1 MKNIKVVIEYR
12 HISCPICEKS
22 IDTWTGNSCT
32 HLQKIIIRTDK
43 KHVAIFNK

>member
-1 MKNIKVVIEYR
+1 MKSIKVVVTGRYIV
-12 HISCPICEKS
+12 CPFCSKKNDS
-22 IDTWTGNSCT
+22 FTGNSCT

>member
-1 MKNIKVVIEYR
+1 
-12 HISCPICEKS
+12 
-22 IDTWTGNSCT
+22 TGNSCT